1 MSTIVVDNL
10 VKSYG
15 GGEPA
20 VDGVSFTVEEGSL
33 TVLLGES
40 GCGKSTTLRMI
51 AGLEDVTS
59 GSIYI
64 GNEDVTHREAAKRS
78 VSMVFQNYA
87 LFPHLSVAEN
97 ILFGLKVRKVEA
109 AERKRR
115 LQEAAD
121 MVGLSD
127 FLDRKPSQ
135 LSGGQRQRVALA
147 RTIVAHQPV
156 CLMDEPLSNL
166 DAKLRASMRGE
177 IRSLQQRLGLTMV
190 YVTHDQIEAMTMAD
204 QVVLLNDGKV
214 VQADVPG
221 ELYDRPA
228 SRFVARFIG
237 QPPMNVVS
245 LNEQLASTSA
255 EDWPEGHNLGVRP
268 EDIIIGEGAYR
279 ATVSSIDYLGSETIL
294 WLDFDGQVLAVK
306 LPGRFSEKEGNIVS
320 FRWETGSLHWF
331 DGAGNRRD
339 SLQAVPPSSQAT
351 KS

>member
-1 MSTIVVDNL
+1 MSRIVVDNL

-15 GGEPA
+15 GDTLA

-59 GSIYI
+59 GTIRI
-64 GNEDVTHREAAKRS
+64 GDRDVTHREAAKRS

-87 LFPHLSVAEN
+87 LFPHLSVEEN

-109 AERKRR
+109 SERKRR
-115 LQEAAD
+115 LREASEL
-121 MVGLSD
+121 VGLSD
-127 FLDRKPSQ
+127 FLNRKPAQ

-166 DAKLRASMRGE
+166 DAKLRASMRNE
-177 IRSLQQRLGLTMV
+177 IRELQQRLGLTMV

-204 QVVLLNDGKV
+204 QVVLLNDGEV

-221 ELYDRPA
+221 NLYDRPA
-228 SRFVARFIG
+228 TNFVARFIG
-237 QPPMNVVS
+237 QPPMNI
-245 LNEQLASTSA
+245 LNRNSQLDQNLNAS
-255 EDWPEGHNLGVRP
+255 WQEGWHLGIRP
-268 EDIIIGEGAYR
+268 EEIRMGEGPFQGAIN
-279 ATVSSIDYLGSETIL
+279 SIDYLGSETVL
-294 WLDFDGQVLAVK
+294 WLDFDGQTLAVK
-306 LPGRFSEKEGNIVS
+306 LPGRFTEKEGSNVS
-320 FRWETGSLHWF
+320 FGWAQDRAHWF
-331 DGAGNRRD
+331 DADGVRRD
-339 SLQAVPPSSQAT
+339 GLQTISPSS
-351 KS
+351 